1 MFKIKRENIKKK
13 DIVNDISKIIGVPN
27 SFSDLIVKD
36 IIKILI
42 SNLKKNSEIKIK
54 NFGTFLL
61 KKKLKRIGRN
71 PKNKMEYEISS
82 RNVVT
87 FKTSKYLKKRLN
99 LYV

>member
-36 IIKILI
+36 IIKILV
-42 SNLKKNSEIKIK
+42 SNLKDNSEIKFK